1 MKRTILYL
9 ICILL
14 ATVSLKA
21 QTATAPRAANNSVQT
36 TLLSSF
42 KLPAKTYEICF
53 LDGKLHISTEGML
66 FAVGI
71 YGDRLGFPEIDTA
84 LTTIDPLMTY
94 AVRHPSTGAFYYTKN
109 DTKGVSQLYEYYE
122 RKPGKF
128 DSRRIKPYGFSY
140 SIEHPIFSA
149 DGRAMVFASD
159 CPIGFGGRDLWFCEM
174 RNGEW
179 QYPQNMGHRIN
190 TEGDESMPAIYGEFL
205 IFASDG
211 RGDSYGQR
219 DLYATRLV
227 ALEQTGDTVM
237 MYPIGRSAVHSIEA
251 PFCSADDDFGFTT
264 DGSTGGWW
272 LSRDTAGNEVFH
284 SYSGRLDCVRLS
296 GKVTDTKGQV
306 MAGAEVT
313 VNRGRR
319 DETVIRCNSEGEYT
333 LFLQPDREYEL
344 SFAAQDHFVYNQVLS
359 LSRNKE
365 DRLYA
370 EENYN
375 VTLLG
380 FDLDTPYSY
389 ADLFG
394 SSVSSELSAA
404 GRTRVD
410 AIARFLTENPH
421 LKLTIVSAYDQSD
434 DKPFCSLLN
443 NSRLRT
449 LNDYVVAKG
458 VPQSAIATSTTRPS
472 AAAAQDEAEESML
485 PGAAQSSL
493 TVFFIFSR

>member
-14 ATVSLKA
+14 PTVSLKA

-237 MYPIGRSAVHSIEA
+237 MYPIGRSAVHSLEA

-313 VNRGRR
+313 HTLRQRR
-319 DETVIRCNSEGEYT
+319 RIHAFPAARQGIR
-333 LFLQPDREYEL
+333 
-344 SFAAQDHFVYNQVLS
+344 
-359 LSRNKE
+359 
-365 DRLYA
+365 
-370 EENYN
+370 
-375 VTLLG
+375 
-380 FDLDTPYSY
+380 
-389 ADLFG
+389 
-394 SSVSSELSAA
+394 
-404 GRTRVD
+404 
-410 AIARFLTENPH
+410 
-421 LKLTIVSAYDQSD
+421 TIVCGTG
-434 DKPFCSLLN
+434 PLC
-443 NSRLRT
+443 
-449 LNDYVVAKG
+449 
-458 VPQSAIATSTTRPS
+458 I
-472 AAAAQDEAEESML
+472 
-485 PGAAQSSL
+485 QSSL
-493 TVFFIFSR
+493 KPLAQQGRPPLC